1 MVISEVIGRIIK
13 DRQGKGEALKAKRNE
28 LADIEQKLMLLEEKL
43 TLAANDVNF
52 NKMLESNPWLMKLMG
67 NLELVRKSIEAYKNA
82 VKELD
87 HLISRFGRD
96 TVNISV
102 VGDSRAGKSRFLQT
116 VSGLDNE
123 CIPSF
128 PGSFC
133 TGVSSIIENNN
144 NIRGVEGIFTFKTEA
159 EILTEINRKF
169 KDITGIENRFQ
180 SLDQV
185 GSQSPSE
192 LSNYMTGNAI
202 LGERGF
208 VLDFIKMYV
217 ENFNIWYPY
226 IQKDSNRNETEE
238 GKLICTEP
246 SEIQKYV
253 AKHDGGTS
261 DAHGADA
268 IPFYRYIAVKQ
279 AEIYCN
285 FELMDVNQIRL
296 VDTVGLG
303 DLADGTTEKM
313 YEAIDSYSDAVLY
326 FFRPQADHG
335 GIIDTRMYDILN
347 RKLYPRYMNEDMR
360 WWMGVIVNHDGTN
373 WNECIK
379 FLDTFEDKA
388 ADMAQNVVFKEVIDV
403 SEKNEVRVKSIM
415 PLLESLSRHLRQVD
429 ERIETAAKNKVRDA
443 NALFSK
449 LREGCSAVCVPV
461 QEDIVSQKFPEV
473 FQSFIDDIRGICDNY
488 HKEGSKLRDEFWEE
502 SLQQVGA
509 LKEAGEGK
517 ISTVS
522 ICWPL
527 RYATE
532 RSSMYSRAFGEL
544 QRVVRNIG
552 SRRSTKLDE
561 IERTFKQQLA
571 VAFLDKFKFEKEKC
585 PAPESDTFFLEMADQ
600 LFGERQELVVLRDA
614 FLSVHT
620 FKLSE
625 TKGVLKLL
633 FNEEAEKCFNVITE
647 TIKKETVDTD
657 LSAERSGLV
666 KSGVPLMQAMPQKVV
681 QREGTV
687 HPVKENDKA
696 EEQDNNKET
705 DWLVRKMN
713 QQLDLFIQSIKDS
726 DIYKISHLIPISRQI
741 ESEIYYF
748 LRFFDF
754 CYHREWSDVLNRQ
767 MREGNVFVSER
778 QTINNLSDKFEQL
791 RQVIDQAIVS
801 VYVPQNI

>member
-1 MVISEVIGRIIK
+1 MEISEVIGRIIK

-261 DAHGADA
+261 DAHGAD
-268 IPFYRYIAVKQ
+268 PVLSL
-279 AEIYCN
+279 YCCK
-285 FELMDVNQIRL
+285 
-296 VDTVGLG
+296 TSG
-303 DLADGTTEKM
+303 DL
-313 YEAIDSYSDAVLY
+313 L
-326 FFRPQADHG
+326 
-335 GIIDTRMYDILN
+335 
-347 RKLYPRYMNEDMR
+347 
-360 WWMGVIVNHDGTN
+360 
-373 WNECIK
+373 
-379 FLDTFEDKA
+379 
-388 ADMAQNVVFKEVIDV
+388 
-403 SEKNEVRVKSIM
+403 
-415 PLLESLSRHLRQVD
+415 
-429 ERIETAAKNKVRDA
+429 
-443 NALFSK
+443 
-449 LREGCSAVCVPV
+449 
-461 QEDIVSQKFPEV
+461 
-473 FQSFIDDIRGICDNY
+473 
-488 HKEGSKLRDEFWEE
+488 
-502 SLQQVGA
+502 
-509 LKEAGEGK
+509 
-517 ISTVS
+517 
-522 ICWPL
+522 
-527 RYATE
+527 
-532 RSSMYSRAFGEL
+532 
-544 QRVVRNIG
+544 
-552 SRRSTKLDE
+552 
-561 IERTFKQQLA
+561 
-571 VAFLDKFKFEKEKC
+571 
-585 PAPESDTFFLEMADQ
+585 
-600 LFGERQELVVLRDA
+600 
-614 FLSVHT
+614 
-620 FKLSE
+620 
-625 TKGVLKLL
+625 
-633 FNEEAEKCFNVITE
+633 
-647 TIKKETVDTD
+647 
-657 LSAERSGLV
+657 
-666 KSGVPLMQAMPQKVV
+666 
-681 QREGTV
+681 
-687 HPVKENDKA
+687 
-696 EEQDNNKET
+696 
-705 DWLVRKMN
+705 
-713 QQLDLFIQSIKDS
+713 
-726 DIYKISHLIPISRQI
+726 
-741 ESEIYYF
+741 
-748 LRFFDF
+748 
-754 CYHREWSDVLNRQ
+754 
-767 MREGNVFVSER
+767 
-778 QTINNLSDKFEQL
+778 
-791 RQVIDQAIVS
+791 
-801 VYVPQNI
+801 